1 MGLVKSRL
9 VQVNFGTNVVL
20 LQGWAWTRI
29 AEDLGQVGLGTKV
42 VLVARLGRVDTV
54 NLKYVLFDLVPTN
67 SNNSK

>member
-67 SNNSK
+67 SNNST